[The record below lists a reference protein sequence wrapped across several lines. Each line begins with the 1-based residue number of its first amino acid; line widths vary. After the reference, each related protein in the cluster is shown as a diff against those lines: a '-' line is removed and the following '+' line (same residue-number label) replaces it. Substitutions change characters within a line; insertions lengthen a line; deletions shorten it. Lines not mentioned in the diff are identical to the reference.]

1 MTAWVGAETCDRPL
15 SEPVGANQEY
25 RSAGLGR
32 EVVYYFYYQTCQ
44 PTGKRNYYPLPPR
57 DSQGRQT
64 AARMR
69 LGGNQKAKPSRG
81 EGRERTGGR
90 AATEPQPQTR
100 CWRGPKEADHGATEP
115 RLCSPWLGGPHTPSS
130 VKQFK
135 IQKQKKS
142 GRWPPHAAPAASSA
156 QCAWWCGSACARGSS
171 CSGEQPGRGGGV
183 RSGCAACCIL

>member
-1 MTAWVGAETCDRPL
+1 MNPGFGTC
-15 SEPVGANQEY
+15 
-25 RSAGLGR
+25 
-32 EVVYYFYYQTCQ
+32 
-44 PTGKRNYYPLPPR
+44 YPLPHR

-64 AARMR
+64 AASMR

-90 AATEPQPQTR
+90 AATEPQTR

-135 IQKQKKS
+135 NWKI
-142 GRWPPHAAPAASSA
+142 WPPHLQSTMRIAGGRRARFDGQCVWRGLLVIIGQPCCVLGQRGAANSPHAVPPVLQQEVLRSAA
-156 QCAWWCGSACARGSS
+156 
-171 CSGEQPGRGGGV
+171 GEW
-183 RSGCAACCIL
+183 S

>member
-1 MTAWVGAETCDRPL
+1 MCGCDLLLRQKTISSCKCLGDWCAWPAPALAGWCCYLGVLPL
-15 SEPVGANQEY
+15 RIA
-25 RSAGLGR
+25 RIACIAR
-32 EVVYYFYYQTCQ
+32 Q
-44 PTGKRNYYPLPPR
+44 PTLLTLPLASSSVAPFLAPPPPPSPRGGGIYPRGYTRGRAPPQPAASGPLPHR

-64 AARMR
+64 AASMR

-90 AATEPQPQTR
+90 AATEPQTR

-135 IQKQKKS
+135 N
-142 GRWPPHAAPAASSA
+142 
-156 QCAWWCGSACARGSS
+156 
-171 CSGEQPGRGGGV
+171 
-183 RSGCAACCIL
+183 

>member
-1 MTAWVGAETCDRPL
+1 MNPGFGTC
-15 SEPVGANQEY
+15 
-25 RSAGLGR
+25 
-32 EVVYYFYYQTCQ
+32 
-44 PTGKRNYYPLPPR
+44 YPLPPR

-64 AARMR
+64 AASMR

-90 AATEPQPQTR
+90 AATEPQTR

-135 IQKQKKS
+135 NWKN
-142 GRWPPHAAPAASSA
+142 WPPHLPPATSH
-156 QCAWWCGSACARGSS
+156 
-171 CSGEQPGRGGGV
+171 QPLPHLGRGKSPDGSPRASASPLWLLKKMKDSRNLWGLSTTCPREQES
-183 RSGCAACCIL
+183 RSLSKSAGF

>member
-1 MTAWVGAETCDRPL
+1 MTRPL
-15 SEPVGANQEY
+15 SGPVGATRNIDLLLST
-25 RSAGLGR
+25 RSSRLLLLLNPGFG
-32 EVVYYFYYQTCQ
+32 TC
-44 PTGKRNYYPLPPR
+44 YPLPHR

-64 AARMR
+64 AASMR

-90 AATEPQPQTR
+90 AATEPQTR

-135 IQKQKKS
+135 NWKN
-142 GRWPPHAAPAASSA
+142 WPPHLGPFISRPGAIHYQTPAA
-156 QCAWWCGSACARGSS
+156 RPLFF
-171 CSGEQPGRGGGV
+171 E
-183 RSGCAACCIL
+183 

>member
-1 MTAWVGAETCDRPL
+1 MLRLTEGSSRPW
-15 SEPVGANQEY
+15 AAMA
-25 RSAGLGR
+25 SAGSTSRGITTELQVISR
-32 EVVYYFYYQTCQ
+32 RSCVEFAFCARLFVHDFYYQTSK
-44 PTGKRNYYPLPPR
+44 PTGKRNYNPLPRR

-64 AARMR
+64 AASMR

-90 AATEPQPQTR
+90 AATEPQTR

-135 IQKQKKS
+135 N
-142 GRWPPHAAPAASSA
+142 
-156 QCAWWCGSACARGSS
+156 
-171 CSGEQPGRGGGV
+171 
-183 RSGCAACCIL
+183 

>member
-1 MTAWVGAETCDRPL
+1 MTAWVGAETCDQA
-15 SEPVGANQEY
+15 PVRASWRKPGISNCWP
-25 RSAGLGR
+25 SR
-32 EVVYYFYYQTCQ
+32 EVVYYFYYQTGK

-64 AARMR
+64 AASMR

-90 AATEPQPQTR
+90 AATEPQTR

-135 IQKQKKS
+135 NWKI
-142 GRWPPHAAPAASSA
+142 WPPHLGPVGLGPSS
-156 QCAWWCGSACARGSS
+156 S
-171 CSGEQPGRGGGV
+171 
-183 RSGCAACCIL
+183 

>member
-1 MTAWVGAETCDRPL
+1 MGGHDERRKHEPRDNDRAPGDLTRRSVLESINLAFFWLSQEPCIRILLLLNRGFGTC
-15 SEPVGANQEY
+15 
-25 RSAGLGR
+25 
-32 EVVYYFYYQTCQ
+32 
-44 PTGKRNYYPLPPR
+44 YPLPHR

-64 AARMR
+64 AASMR

-90 AATEPQPQTR
+90 AATEPQTR

-135 IQKQKKS
+135 N
-142 GRWPPHAAPAASSA
+142 
-156 QCAWWCGSACARGSS
+156 
-171 CSGEQPGRGGGV
+171 
-183 RSGCAACCIL
+183 